1 MSELLSNLRY
11 KKEKLKKLLKDL
23 HEGREVE
30 ILKEEFKE
38 VLKSISPIEIPLVEQ
53 ELLKEGISAKDIAKM
68 CDLHVEVFR
77 ESLEKS
83 LNIDEIPQGH
93 PLHTLILENRN
104 IMKDAEVLSIHA
116 RSIENSLE
124 NIRILLKQLS
134 QIGRTHYNREEML
147 IFPYL
152 ERRGITAVPTVLWT
166 KHDEIRYKIKYLNEL
181 LKGFKN
187 PDLESLKEQ
196 ALKLSQLLSDMVYRE
211 NNILYPTLHILL
223 SEGEWRAIKEQ
234 EELFGYYKVIP
245 GNDWKPSEK
254 PVYPFEIDPNVPPEK
269 LMNLPQSL
277 KNVVGVRL
285 KPDES
290 RFVRENDLKL
300 DEGYLSLEEVSTIF
314 KTIPVDVTFI
324 DKDDRVRFFSGGERI
339 FPRTPSVLG
348 RPVQMCHPPRSV
360 HIVNKILK
368 AFKSGKR
375 SSAEFWINMGG
386 KLIYIRYIPVFNSE
400 GNYLGTVE
408 VTQDVSSM
416 KKLEGEKRLL
426 DWED

>member
-1 MSELLSNLRY
+1 MSELLSNLQY

-23 HEGREVE
+23 HEGKDVE

-38 VLKSISPIEIPLVEQ
+38 VLKNISPIEIPLVEQ
-53 ELLKEGISAKDIAKM
+53 ELLKEGISAKNIAKM

-83 LNIDEIPQGH
+83 LNINEIPQDH

-104 IMKDAEVLSIHA
+104 IMKDAEVLSIYA

-124 NIRILLKQLS
+124 NIRILLKELS

-181 LKGFKN
+181 LEESEN

-223 SEGEWRAIKEQ
+223 SESEWRAIKEQ
-234 EELFGYYKVIP
+234 EELFGYYKITP
-245 GNDWKPSEK
+245 GNDWRPSEE
-254 PVYPFEIDPNVPPEK
+254 PVHPFEIDPNVSPEK

-277 KNVVGVRL
+277 KNVINGRL

-300 DEGYLSLEEVSTIF
+300 DEGYLSLEEVSAIF

-324 DKDDRVRFFSGGERI
+324 DKDDKVRFFSGGERV

-368 AFKSGKR
+368 AFKSGRR

-386 KLIYIRYIPVFNSE
+386 KLIYIRYIPVFDSR

>member
-1 MSELLSNLRY
+1 
-11 KKEKLKKLLKDL
+11 
-23 HEGREVE
+23 
-30 ILKEEFKE
+30 
-38 VLKSISPIEIPLVEQ
+38 
-53 ELLKEGISAKDIAKM
+53 
-68 CDLHVEVFR
+68 
-77 ESLEKS
+77 
-83 LNIDEIPQGH
+83 
-93 PLHTLILENRN
+93 
-104 IMKDAEVLSIHA
+104 MKDTEVLSIYA
-116 RSIENSLE
+116 RSTENSLE

-152 ERRGITAVPTVLWT
+152 ERRGITAVPKVLWT

-181 LKGFKN
+181 LKGSKN

-211 NNILYPTLHILL
+211 NNILYPTFHILL

-234 EELFGYYKVIP
+234 EKLFGYYKVIS
-245 GNDWKPSEK
+245 GNDWRPSEK
-254 PVYPFEIDPNVPPEK
+254 PIHPFEIDPNVPPEK

-277 KNVVGVRL
+277 KNVVGGRL

-300 DEGYLSLEEVSTIF
+300 DEGYLSLEEVSAIF

-386 KLIYIRYIPVFNSE
+386 KLIHIGYIPVFNSK

-416 KKLEGEKRLL
+416 KKLEGEKKLL
-426 DWED
+426 DRED